1 MIFDIA
7 SELRRIRQQSA
18 ETFPAIDIE
27 DVIFLEERVNFT
39 RSGRFENNQQRYRKK
54 KAISIKESYR
64 ELFGFDGEG
73 GKKSRHEIYRLS
85 NKVENRVLIKRVN
98 RASHARH
105 VEVVDE
111 RSSTPGIKHFLS
123 QRTEPTGI
131 INVMNNIAI
140 TWKRGKA
147 RTKLTRLRH

>member
-54 KAISIKESYR
+54 KGNFDKR
-64 ELFGFDGEG
+64 ELSRIVWIRRRGGE
-73 GKKSRHEIYRLS
+73 KKSARNLS
-85 NKVENRVLIKRVN
+85 
-98 RASHARH
+98 
-105 VEVVDE
+105 
-111 RSSTPGIKHFLS
+111 
-123 QRTEPTGI
+123 
-131 INVMNNIAI
+131 
-140 TWKRGKA
+140 
-147 RTKLTRLRH
+147 TK